1 MTGQD
6 AMQLPAAIDA
16 ERSVLG
22 ALMLDPTAITKVD
35 WLAESDFFRA
45 DHRVIFRAIT
55 ALAGRGLP
63 CDAIT
68 LGEWFDREGL
78 AQEAGGRAYPVEL
91 ANNTPSAANVVAY
104 ADIVAEQSRKRQA
117 IDAAQRVIA
126 EALDRGRSSVD
137 VAAAAM
143 QRFSQLP
150 SSRLAGGLEAVKP
163 LLREWY
169 SDLFRRYEIGDRV
182 TGLPAPWLNVNAA
195 THGLQDG
202 ELIVL
207 AARPNMGKSV
217 AGFQLAMCAALVG
230 HRSAVFSLEMT
241 ATQVMRRCVSALAE
255 VPHEWLLAPS
265 GGADAELYWGRVTR
279 AMEGL
284 TKAPLLIDDTP
295 QLTID
300 QICAR
305 ARRAHLQQ
313 QLRLVVVDHLHIIR
327 RPGENEVRELGQIS
341 AALKGLAKDLR
352 CPVVALAQLNRQLT
366 SRPDKRPM
374 MSDLRASGELE
385 QDADVILFLHRE
397 DYYDRNTHLRG
408 VVEMEIGKGRDVR
421 TGQRIHLANRF
432 DIMRLDDWVGDLP
445 EPPVVERPAPRSG
458 LKSRGSQF
466 DSQAARAGE

>member
-1 MTGQD
+1 MTGHD
-6 AMQLPAAIDA
+6 VMQLPAAIDA

-22 ALMLDPTAITKVD
+22 ALMLDPTAITRVD
-35 WLAESDFFRA
+35 WLTEGDFFRA

-55 ALAGRGLP
+55 ALAGRGEP

-68 LGEWFDREGL
+68 IGEWFDREGL
-78 AQEAGGRAYPVEL
+78 AQDAGGRAYPVEL

-117 IDAAQRVIA
+117 IDAAQRVIVD
-126 EALDRGRSSVD
+126 ALDRGVSSVD
-137 VAAAAM
+137 VVAAAM

-150 SSRLAGGLEAVKP
+150 SSRLGGGLESVKP

-169 SDLFRRYEIGDRV
+169 YDLVRRYEIGDRV
-182 TGLPAPWLNVNAA
+182 TGLPTPWANVNTA

-207 AARPNMGKSV
+207 AARPNMGKSI
-217 AGFQLAMCAALVG
+217 AGFQLSTFAACG
-230 HRSAVFSLEMT
+230 GQRAAVFSLEMT
-241 ATQVMRRCVSALAE
+241 RVQVMRRCISARAE
-255 VPHEWLLAPS
+255 VPHDWLLAPS
-265 GGADAELYWGRVTR
+265 NGEDAELYWGRVTP
-279 AMEGL
+279 AWTALQEV
-284 TKAPLLIDDTP
+284 PLLIDDTP
-295 QLTID
+295 QLSID

-313 QLRLVVVDHLHIIR
+313 RLRLVVVDHLHIIR

-341 AALKGLAKDLR
+341 AALKGLAKDLG

-366 SRPDKRPM
+366 GRPDKRPM